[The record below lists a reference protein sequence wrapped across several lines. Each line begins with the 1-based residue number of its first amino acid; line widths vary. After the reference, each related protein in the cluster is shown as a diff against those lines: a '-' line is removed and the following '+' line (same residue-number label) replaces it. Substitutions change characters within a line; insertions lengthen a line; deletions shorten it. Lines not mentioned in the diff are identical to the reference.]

1 MKHGSAH
8 MHVYTSACALCAV
21 VCLQGAVLMLLGVT
35 LAAVNAFLIARGVGR
50 PLAQK
55 VSLYAYACTIFS
67 LLLTGS
73 M

>member
-1 MKHGSAH
+1 
-8 MHVYTSACALCAV
+8 
-21 VCLQGAVLMLLGVT
+21 MLLGVT